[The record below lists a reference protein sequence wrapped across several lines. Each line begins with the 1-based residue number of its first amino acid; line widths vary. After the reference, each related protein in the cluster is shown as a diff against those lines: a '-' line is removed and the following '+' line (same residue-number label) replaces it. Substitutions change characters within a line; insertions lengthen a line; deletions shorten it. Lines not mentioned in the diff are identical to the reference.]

1 MKRHIKMTSTLPR
14 YLTKRKQ
21 ADGLEHYR
29 FNPLQKYIDIGI
41 VKRMSLGSDK
51 QRALQDA
58 EEMNALIDEYESF
71 QTINNVS
78 SNKNVQIR
86 TTY

>member
-1 MKRHIKMTSTLPR
+1 MAMVLVGITIGSSLVMKRHIKMTSTLPR

-58 EEMNALIDEYESF
+58 EEMNALIDE
-71 QTINNVS
+71 
-78 SNKNVQIR
+78 
-86 TTY
+86 